1 MGNISL
7 YILNLD
13 LLLLNFPNCNC
24 LFESTNT
31 CPTPSSPLATQIQK
45 KTQTCKLKKVSG
57 LNNPLTM
64 RLLGKYQIV
73 KQRKKKKKIKATLF
87 ISPRCIFRSLTKDR
101 FSWQDLSFWQW
112 NTEAGKNTAQF
123 SELNTSF
130 LEMLT

>member
-1 MGNISL
+1 
-7 YILNLD
+7 
-13 LLLLNFPNCNC
+13 
-24 LFESTNT
+24 
-31 CPTPSSPLATQIQK
+31 
-45 KTQTCKLKKVSG
+45 
-57 LNNPLTM
+57 M

-73 KQRKKKKKIKATLF
+73 KQRKKEKKIKATLF

-112 NTEAGKNTAQF
+112 NTEAGENTAQF